1 MVVRGGRALASSS
14 SSDPVAGANQT
25 LRGTTEPATLLPCHA
40 ANGRVRVAA
49 GSRLP
54 GGADREED
62 PAIRGQQAHYQY
74 QAAGCC

>member
-25 LRGTTEPATLLPCHA
+25 LRGTTEPARSTLLPCHA

-62 PAIRGQQAHYQY
+62 PAIRGQQAHYQ
-74 QAAGCC
+74 AAGCC